1 MWLTDRA
8 TRRSNRPRR
17 PRPTPRPAEASV
29 PGCNTRVTHEHAP
42 IRDPRKRLD
51 RNRGSG
57 SRNGAKRS
65 GNTVSGK
72 RCQSRRRGALP
83 VGHVAR
89 QCLVEPLGR
98 RMHDSS
104 SRSCSISCRVSSPTP
119 SARQFIDNELDIVSL
134 VEPLGRQEHDRSSIV
149 LESVKR
155 RSSLGRR
162 EARQFV
168 DNLLEILS
176 RRSSRT
182 TRARQ
187 FVDTCSTSCL
197 VDPLA
202 RRDGDRGSSASTVN
216 GPFVPIECAGKL
228 VP

>member
-1 MWLTDRA
+1 MVGPKSRD
-8 TRRSNRPRR
+8 S
-17 PRPTPRPAEASV
+17 
-29 PGCNTRVTHEHAP
+29 HERTA

-57 SRNGAKRS
+57 PRNRVKRS
-65 GNTVSGK
+65 GTTVSGK
-72 RCQSRRRGALP
+72 RCQSRRRWALP
-83 VGHVAR
+83 VWHVAR

-98 RMHDSS
+98 RVHDSS

-134 VEPLGRQEHDRSSIV
+134 VELLGRQEHDSSSIV

-168 DNLLEILS
+168 DNVLDIVS

-182 TRARQ
+182 TR
-187 FVDTCSTSCL
+187 
-197 VDPLA
+197 
-202 RRDGDRGSSASTVN
+202 RRSRKLRIHRKRTV
-216 GPFVPIECAGKL
+216 CAHCAHWGRPYG
-228 VP
+228 VGT